1 MGLPTGDTQL
11 VQIMDAALAEAAQ
24 LAGPWLACRPAALN
38 AATALLPSMPSTPRA
53 CTKGWWRYVSPTYPK
68 LRESKPAPNHG

>member
-24 LAGPWLACRPAALN
+24 LAGPWLA
-38 AATALLPSMPSTPRA
+38 
-53 CTKGWWRYVSPTYPK
+53 
-68 LRESKPAPNHG
+68 